1 MVPLPMVKIAEPMI
15 MKGLYQ
21 PMAVI
26 PAPTMMELRI
36 MDARYGIVLMPDP
49 SAVVPLTAWK

>member
-1 MVPLPMVKIAEPMI
+1 
-15 MKGLYQ
+15 MKGLYT

-26 PAPTMMELRI
+26 PAPTTMELRI
-36 MDARYGIVLMPDP
+36 IDARYGIVLMPDP